1 MKKFLILSVCLVII
15 LFMFSS
21 CKQTSLPE
29 DLEKIESLE
38 KSIEARDKRIEE
50 LNTELE
56 ETQKALLEAEE
67 KQTAEEVVEA
77 EGEPEEEEKSAEEIK
92 EETRDIFKEYIEG
105 ELGGQLTKFV
115 LDDTNDNPE
124 NWIAYIS
131 YNSKWAS
138 EDTIKREM
146 YTIVDLYAQSLFGIF
161 YELDL
166 TATSSH
172 SGDNYNCF
180 NSRELLGKIY
190 NYEMDYAE
198 WLTES
203 F

>member
-1 MKKFLILSVCLVII
+1 
-15 LFMFSS
+15 MFSS

-56 ETQKALLEAEE
+56 ETQKALL
-67 KQTAEEVVEA
+67 EA

-180 NSRELLGKIY
+180 NSREILGKIY
-190 NYEMDYAE
+190 NYEIDYAE